1 MFEFGDVKLQTEMFI
16 LLLWVGSRYHL
27 DQANKYFFCIIIVLL
42 SQLEFWYHAI
52 AMSLNVLLVTRCNR
66 MVVSHVA
73 HCYAVNLTT

>member
-1 MFEFGDVKLQTEMFI
+1 MFEFGDVKLQTEVFI
-16 LLLWVGSRYHL
+16 LIMGWVTIWIT
-27 DQANKYFFCIIIVLL
+27 QNIFFCIIIVLL

-73 HCYAVNLTT
+73 QCYAVNLAT